1 MVWKIIQKDMGG
13 IEMNQVVLIGRITKD
28 IELKYTQTGKCVCS
42 FTVAVNKGFG
52 KDSEADFI
60 NCVAWEKTAENL
72 ANYTAKGSQVGISG
86 RLQVRSYDSKEGKKV
101 YVTEV
106 VANFIE
112 FIGTK
117 SDQSQKPKQ
126 ESPVDDFEV
135 IDEEDFDQDLPF

>member
-1 MVWKIIQKDMGG
+1 
-13 IEMNQVVLIGRITKD
+13 MNQVNLIGRLARDT
-28 IELKYTQTGKCVCS
+28 ELKYTQTGKAVAS

-117 SDQSQKPKQ
+117 SDQGQKPKQ

-135 IDEEDFDQDLPF
+135 IDDDQSEDLPF

>member
-1 MVWKIIQKDMGG
+1 
-13 IEMNQVVLIGRITKD
+13 MNQVNLIGRLARD
-28 IELKYTQTGKCVCS
+28 PELKYTQTGKAVAS

-117 SDQSQKPKQ
+117 SDQGQKPKQ
-126 ESPVDDFEV
+126 ESPVDEFEA
-135 IDEEDFDQDLPF
+135 IDEEDFDQEELPF

>member
-1 MVWKIIQKDMGG
+1 MNVWNG
-13 IEMNQVVLIGRITKD
+13 IGRLARD
-28 IELKYTQTGKCVCS
+28 PELKYTQAGKAVAS
-42 FTVAVNKGFG
+42 FTVAVNRGFG
-52 KDSEADFI
+52 KDKEADFI

-86 RLQVRSYDSKEGKKV
+86 RLQVRNYENREGKKV

-106 VANFIE
+106 VANFVE

-117 SDQSQKPKQ
+117 ADQGQKPKQ

-135 IDEEDFDQDLPF
+135 MDGDDFDEGLPF